1 MSAGMLHRLRLPSRT
16 WTSSDIVIGVE
27 RWPANGTS
35 MSTLSHTYHPC
46 PATTTSIKEVVCKNV
61 NGFLKVQGCALHRPQ
76 VRLEYTT
83 TKVLALLN
91 GLRKNNKN
99 ALSLKIFQTLVQIPL
114 PPWLQTERTQHFP
127 LPRVVHSRRGGAEG
141 SHCRVLME
149 KSARHEWRGDLRQL
163 LRLGR
168 KTRAKAQHM
177 EGIFVQQ
184 STVVNLFISRLLW
197 VTAAPLRT
205 YAWKCSC
212 KDIDSVK
219 KLFQGSQVWYSSM
232 ITILIIY
239 LE

>member
-1 MSAGMLHRLRLPSRT
+1 MPDHDDGNQGGSEQKYKWLFEIPRVRPPWML
-16 WTSSDIVIGVE
+16 
-27 RWPANGTS
+27 
-35 MSTLSHTYHPC
+35 
-46 PATTTSIKEVVCKNV
+46 TTSKSYGLFAFFFGSHSPMV
-61 NGFLKVQGCALHRPQ
+61 P
-76 VRLEYTT
+76 
-83 TKVLALLN
+83 ALLN
-91 GLRKNNKN
+91 GLRINIKN
-99 ALSLKIFQTLVQIPL
+99 AFSLKIFLTLVQISL
-114 PPWLQTERTQHFP
+114 PPWLQTEWTQRFP
-127 LPRVVHSRRGGAEG
+127 LPRVVQSRRGGAEG